1 MISTVK
7 GVISSEVWK
16 RMKRAEKVMVE
27 VPFSLAEKDGER
39 PRIIS
44 GTIDLIFREK
54 DGWVIA
60 DYKTDKVDGNLEAL
74 VAYHK
79 PQVEMYRKFW
89 EEIPGEKVKEA
100 ALYFTDTKQ
109 WVVL

>member
-1 MISTVK
+1 
-7 GVISSEVWK
+7 
-16 RMKRAEKVMVE
+16 MVE
-27 VPFSLAEKDGER
+27 VPFSLAEKDGEK
-39 PRIIS
+39 PRIIA

-89 EEIPGEKVKEA
+89 EEISGEKVKEA
-100 ALYFTDTKQ
+100 GLYFTDTKQ
-109 WVVL
+109 WVVLKS